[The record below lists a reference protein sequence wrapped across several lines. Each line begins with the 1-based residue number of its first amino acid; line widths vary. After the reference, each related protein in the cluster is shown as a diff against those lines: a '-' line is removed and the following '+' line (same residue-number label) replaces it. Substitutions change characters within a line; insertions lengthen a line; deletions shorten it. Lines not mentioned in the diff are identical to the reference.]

1 MSMES
6 FPPHVTNQHSA
17 GMANAGQGVGSG
29 RRIRGA
35 ENLAEWKAQRGSR
48 FPLLRRLLSRFSRG
62 DR

>member
-17 GMANAGQGVGSG
+17 GMANAGQGVSSG

-35 ENLAEWKAQRGSR
+35 ENLAGWKAQRGAR
-48 FPLLRRLLSRFSRG
+48 FPFLRRLLSRLGRG
-62 DR
+62 NR